1 MEGKSLGSTTNYCF
15 INDTE
20 TVYKL
25 VKIIQ
30 RNKDDGTLTVCDID
44 NSSRQTRVKEDS
56 TTPVGSIEELEHPP
70 SDLIKLQYVNRPGIL
85 QTLRSRFMN
94 DLIYTSIGQILVAIN
109 PFKWIAGIYDT
120 SMKEKYRSTI
130 FNLSDNPHIFAIAH
144 DAFIDLV
151 NAASSAGSLDDNS
164 YPPNQSMII
173 SGESGAG
180 KTEATKQ
187 CLNYLAFI
195 AGGSGGGKGG
205 GIEEKILK
213 ASPILEAW
221 GNAKTLRNNNSSRF
235 GKYIEIWF
243 NNPSLSSSSTGSS
256 SSAAA
261 PLPTIVGSSNTT
273 YILEK
278 SRVVRQEE
286 NERNYHVFYQL
297 LFGSTSETLINYRLL
312 ESKEGE
318 DRIKLASS
326 FNFINQSG
334 CLTIEDVDDASD
346 FQEANN
352 AFHDIGF
359 SLEEQNALYQ
369 TIAGESFSILFVRYS
384 PLTGL
389 IILVSFVFRF
399 FVS

>member
-1 MEGKSLGSTTNYCF
+1 MEGKSLSSTTNYCF

-30 RNKDDGTLTVCDID
+30 RNQDDKTLTVGDID
-44 NSSRQTRVKEDS
+44 NSSRQVRVKEDT
-56 TTPVGSIEELEHPP
+56 TTPVGSIEELENPP

-109 PFKWIAGIYDT
+109 PFKWIPGIYDT

-130 FNLSDNPHIFAIAH
+130 YNLSDNPHIFAIAH

-151 NAASSAGSLDDNS
+151 NAATSAGSLGDNS
-164 YPPNQSMII
+164 YPQNQSMII

-243 NNPSLSSSSTGSS
+243 NNPSSSTSSSSSS
-256 SSAAA
+256 SLS
-261 PLPTIVGSSNTT
+261 PSLPTIVGSSNTT

-297 LFGSTSETLINYRLL
+297 LFGSTSETLMNYRLL

-334 CLTIEDVDDASD
+334 CLTIEDVNDAAD

-359 SLEEQNALYQ
+359 TVEEQNSLYQ
-369 TIAGESFSILFVRYS
+369 TIAGTSTVLLFVCS
-384 PLTGL
+384 ISSVIG
-389 IILVSFVFRF
+389 FV
-399 FVS
+399 